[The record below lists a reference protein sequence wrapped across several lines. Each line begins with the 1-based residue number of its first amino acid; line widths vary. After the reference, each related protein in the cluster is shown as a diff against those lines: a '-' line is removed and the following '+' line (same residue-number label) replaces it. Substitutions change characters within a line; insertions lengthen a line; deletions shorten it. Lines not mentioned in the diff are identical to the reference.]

1 MLKILGARGVQDYI
15 LKEVQSVYRAQGVDI
30 NDKHVEVIVRQ
41 MLRKV
46 RVEASGDTALLPGE
60 LVDVDR
66 LDEENIRAIEKGGE
80 PANVSPIIQGITK
93 ASLTSESFL
102 SAASFQ
108 ETEKV
113 LTDAAIKSKIDP
125 LVGLK
130 ENIILGK
137 LIPAGTGS
145 KEYKNLSTRIVG
157 VTSAERYAA
166 AMDPTEEFVE
176 ETASDEE

>member
-1 MLKILGARGVQDYI
+1 
-15 LKEVQSVYRAQGVDI
+15 
-30 NDKHVEVIVRQ
+30 

-46 RVEASGDTALLPGE
+46 RIEASGDTNLLPGD
-60 LVDVDR
+60 LVDITKYE
-66 LDEENIRAIEKGGE
+66 EENIRTLENGGR
-80 PANVSPIIQGITK
+80 PATASRIIQGITK

-113 LTDAAIKSKIDP
+113 LTEAAIKSKIDP

-145 KEYKNLSTRIVG
+145 KEYKNIDTRVVG

-166 AMDPTEEFVE
+166 AGATAEALTEETVSE
-176 ETASDEE
+176 EE